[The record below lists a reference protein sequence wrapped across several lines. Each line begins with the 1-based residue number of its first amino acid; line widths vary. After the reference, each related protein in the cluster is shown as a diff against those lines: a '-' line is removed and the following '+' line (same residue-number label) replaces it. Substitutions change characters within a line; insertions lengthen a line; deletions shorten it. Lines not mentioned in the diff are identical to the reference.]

1 MGEVFNAM
9 DNTLKTFWVIA
20 CVASLVF
27 VIQTILT
34 FIGLGA
40 DSDMDTSGVDALD
53 DGSFSGLFSFRN
65 LINFLLG
72 YGWTGIILFE
82 RIASAFVLQ
91 IVSVGVGLVFVAAF
105 VIMFT
110 QMMRLSQDNTFNIK
124 DAVGVVGYVYLR
136 IPAFRKGKGK
146 IQFSVKGSVRELDA
160 VTDGEEL
167 STGLEAKI
175 VGSVGMDT
183 LLVEKLV

>member
-53 DGSFSGLFSFRN
+53 DGSFSGLFSF
-65 LINFLLG
+65 
-72 YGWTGIILFE
+72 
-82 RIASAFVLQ
+82 
-91 IVSVGVGLVFVAAF
+91 SV
-105 VIMFT
+105 T
-110 QMMRLSQDNTFNIK
+110 
-124 DAVGVVGYVYLR
+124 
-136 IPAFRKGKGK
+136 
-146 IQFSVKGSVRELDA
+146 
-160 VTDGEEL
+160 
-167 STGLEAKI
+167 
-175 VGSVGMDT
+175 
-183 LLVEKLV
+183 